1 LKKRG
6 DAIKAERWELVR
18 KINEDISKMLKD

>member
-6 DAIKAERWELVR
+6 DAIKAEKWDEVK
-18 KINEDISKMLKD
+18 KINENISSILKD